1 VTSVTVCGF
10 HPILTTL
17 GSKDITL
24 NVFLKFLIRWINNF
38 STVDAL
44 QLPTDGRMGGVRT
57 RVFC

>member
-24 NVFLKFLIRWINNF
+24 NVFLNFLF
-38 STVDAL
+38 AGSTISQRL
-44 QLPTDGRMGGVRT
+44 TRSSCPQTDGWGA
-57 RVFC
+57 